1 MASGIVSKTFLQQ
14 TQLCHSVSP
23 PFLVNIFSHLTLQ
36 GATHSTVTYP
46 LAQRSR
52 HTQRQHRILLKL
64 CSPLPVSR
72 RSRLRAANLTICE
85 YQQQPCML
93 LSFIVTCLCS
103 EPLIC
108 RSGFRGRP
116 EGIGF
121 YKNEMRLNS
130 TMVRFWKLS
139 RSQLAN

>member
-1 MASGIVSKTFLQQ
+1 MAAKWCTIHIHTISGFMASGIVSKTFLRQ
-14 TQLCHSVSP
+14 TQLSYSVSL
-23 PFLVNIFSHLTLQ
+23 PFLVNIFSRLTLQ

-46 LAQRSR
+46 LVQCSR
-52 HTQRQHRILLKL
+52 HTQRQHRFLLKL
-64 CSPLPVSR
+64 CSPLPVGR

-93 LSFIVTCLCS
+93 PSFIVTCLCS

-108 RSGFRGRP
+108 RSRFRGRP

-121 YKNEMRLNS
+121 YEK
-130 TMVRFWKLS
+130 
-139 RSQLAN
+139 